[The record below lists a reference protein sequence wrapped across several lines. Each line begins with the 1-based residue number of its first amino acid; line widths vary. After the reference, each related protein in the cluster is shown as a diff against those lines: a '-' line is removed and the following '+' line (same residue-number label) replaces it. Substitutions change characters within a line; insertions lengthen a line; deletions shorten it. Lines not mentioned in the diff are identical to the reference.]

1 MKSLIALPLL
11 AALAFSAQAATT
23 TDKPAGHPMTGPAG
37 AMNAEMTQQGKA
49 VSVVET
55 QGFTYIEVQ
64 RGKDKLWLAA
74 PTTAVKAGDT
84 VHFAEQSMMPRYH
97 SSSLNRDFD
106 NIMFVN
112 RVKVVPAGK

>member
-11 AALAFSAQAATT
+11 AALAFSVQASTS
-23 TDKPAGHPMTGPAG
+23 DKPAGHPPTGRDG
-37 AMNAEMTQQGKA
+37 AMNVEMTQQGKV

-64 RGKDKLWLAA
+64 RGKERLWLAA

-112 RVKVVPAGK
+112 RVKVTPAGK

>member
-11 AALAFSAQAATT
+11 AALAFSAQAATA
-23 TDKPAGHPMTGPAG
+23 DKPAGHPLTGPG
-37 AMNAEMTQQGKA
+37 GTMNAEMTQQGKV

-84 VHFAEQSMMPRYH
+84 VHFAQQAVMPRYH
-97 SSSLNRDFD
+97 SSSLKRDFT

-112 RVKVVPAGK
+112 QVKVTPAEK

>member
-11 AALAFSAQAATT
+11 AALAFSAQASTA
-23 TDKPAGHPMTGPAG
+23 DKPAGHPMTGPAG
-37 AMNAEMTQQGKA
+37 AMNAEMTQQGK
-49 VSVVET
+49 VMSVVET

-64 RGKDKLWLAA
+64 RGKDMLWLAA

-97 SSSLNRDFD
+97 SSSLNRDFN

-112 RVKVVPAGK
+112 RVKVVQAGK